1 MKLPPVLSSRHKEAI
16 FLMKRMLCVL
26 LTLLLCAAS
35 AQADAVLDTVDYDNA
50 AEISTKSQDGLY
62 LYVVLEDG
70 TAGITGYLGDETALV
85 IPSVLDDLPVTA
97 IGAYAFEYAALTS
110 IVIPEGVTV
119 IDRKAF
125 AAASALKE
133 ITLPSTLWEIGE
145 EAFIGCALEKV
156 TLPEGVETL
165 GERAFACCGQL
176 KTITL
181 PNTLRR
187 MGYGVFAECDA
198 LWGLTL
204 PASLTEIDGNPI
216 PAIPLSKH
224 FFANSLR
231 IAPDNPVLR
240 IENQMLLAGDTV
252 ICAARD
258 VRDVTVPEG
267 ITTIGRGAFYAAQVE
282 KVTLPEGLMEIQ
294 QEAFYDCFALRSIS
308 LPESL
313 QSIGASAFGS
323 CRALAEITLPEGL
336 RTIGT
341 RAFDWTGLT
350 SLHLPENL
358 KEIGYSAFASNAKL
372 QEVTL
377 PKNLRVIPTDMLYNC
392 SALEKVVLP
401 EQLERIEASAFAY
414 CEALTEIDLPEGVQ
428 FLGRN
433 AFERCGF
440 ASICIPDSVTE
451 IEGNPFKNCK
461 ALRTVELSPNH
472 PLLTVQDGMLID
484 HVHQRVLRRLT
495 TGAVCIVPEGIKEIA
510 DGAFG
515 RIPELTEITLPGSLK
530 RIGEAAFIYCG
541 MREITIP
548 KGVAELERA
557 AFLHCDQ
564 LETVHLQ
571 EGLRVIGW
579 DAFWECSKLTDI
591 QLPKTLEQ
599 IGLRAFEHCTSLK
612 QLTIPASITTLY
624 ADFVDDGTELLVERG
639 SPMEEWLQEEG
650 YAYTMVEVE

>member
-35 AQADAVLDTVDYDNA
+35 AQSDAVLDTVDYDNA

-97 IGAYAFEYAALTS
+97 IGAYAFEYAPLTS
-110 IVIPEGVTV
+110 VVIPEGVTV

-216 PAIPLSKH
+216 PAILLSRH

-240 IENQMLLAGDTV
+240 IEDQMLLAGDKL

-258 VRDVTVPEG
+258 LREVTVPEG
-267 ITTIGRGAFYAAQVE
+267 ITTIVRGAFYAAQVE

-313 QSIGASAFGS
+313 QSIGASAFSS

-358 KEIGYSAFASNAKL
+358 EEIGHSAFSSNAEL
-372 QEVTL
+372 QEVTF

-440 ASICIPDSVTE
+440 ASIYIPDSVTE

-495 TGAVCIVPEGIKEIA
+495 TGAVCIVSEGIKEIA

-515 RIPELTEITLPGSLK
+515 RIPELTEITLPGSLEK
-530 RIGEAAFIYCG
+530 IGEAAFIYCG

-599 IGLRAFEHCTSLK
+599 IGLRAFEHCASLK

-639 SPMEEWLQEEG
+639 STMETWLQEEG
-650 YAYTMVEVE
+650 YQYTLVEVE

>member
-85 IPSVLDDLPVTA
+85 IPSVVDDLSVTA

-110 IVIPEGVTV
+110 VVIPEGVTV

-133 ITLPSTLWEIGE
+133 ITLPSTLREIGE

-216 PAIPLSKH
+216 PAIPLSRH

-240 IENQMLLAGDTV
+240 IEDQMLLAGDTV

-267 ITTIGRGAFYAAQVE
+267 ITTIGRGAFYSAQVE
-282 KVTLPEGLMEIQ
+282 RVTLPEGLMEIQ

-313 QSIGASAFGS
+313 QSIGASAFSS

-358 KEIGYSAFASNAKL
+358 EEIGHSAFSSNAEL
-372 QEVTL
+372 QEVTF

-401 EQLERIEASAFAY
+401 EQLERIEASAFAF
-414 CEALTEIDLPEGVQ
+414 CESLTEIDLPEGVQ

-515 RIPELTEITLPGSLK
+515 RIPELTEITLPGSLEK
-530 RIGEAAFIYCG
+530 IGEAAFIYCG

-599 IGLRAFEHCTSLK
+599 IGLRAFEHCASLK
-612 QLTIPASITTLY
+612 QLTIPASVTTLY

-639 SPMEEWLQEEG
+639 SPMETWLQEEG
-650 YAYTMVEVE
+650 YQYTLVEVE

>member
-85 IPSVLDDLPVTA
+85 IPSVVDDLSVTA

-110 IVIPEGVTV
+110 VVIPEGVTV

-133 ITLPSTLWEIGE
+133 ITLPSTLREIGE

-216 PAIPLSKH
+216 PAIPLSRH

-231 IAPDNPVLR
+231 IAPDNPVLH

-267 ITTIGRGAFYAAQVE
+267 ITTIGRGAFYSAQVE
-282 KVTLPEGLMEIQ
+282 RVTLPEGLMEIQ

-313 QSIGASAFGS
+313 QSIGASAFSS

-358 KEIGYSAFASNAKL
+358 EEIGYSAFASNAEL
-372 QEVTL
+372 QEVTF

-515 RIPELTEITLPGSLK
+515 RIPELTEIMLPDSLE

-599 IGLRAFEHCTSLK
+599 IGLRAFEHCASLK

-639 SPMEEWLQEEG
+639 SPMEEWLQEKG
-650 YAYTMVEVE
+650 YAYTMVEAE

>member
-35 AQADAVLDTVDYDNA
+35 AQSDAVLDTVDYDNA

-97 IGAYAFEYAALTS
+97 IGAYAFEYAPLTS
-110 IVIPEGVTV
+110 VVIPEGVTV

-125 AAASALKE
+125 AAASALKK

-216 PAIPLSKH
+216 PAIPLSRH

-313 QSIGASAFGS
+313 QRIGASAFSS

-358 KEIGYSAFASNAKL
+358 EEIGYSAFSSNAEL
-372 QEVTL
+372 QEVTF

-401 EQLERIEASAFAY
+401 EQLERIEASAFAF
-414 CEALTEIDLPEGVQ
+414 CESLTEIALPEGVQ

-515 RIPELTEITLPGSLK
+515 RIPELTEITLPGSLEK
-530 RIGEAAFIYCG
+530 IGEAAFIYCG

-599 IGLRAFEHCTSLK
+599 IGLRAFEHCASLK

-639 SPMEEWLQEEG
+639 SPMETWLQEEG
-650 YAYTMVEVE
+650 YQYTLVEVE

>member
-97 IGAYAFEYAALTS
+97 IGAYAFECALLTS
-110 IVIPEGVTV
+110 VVIPEGVTV

-133 ITLPSTLWEIGE
+133 ITLPSTLREIGE

-216 PAIPLSKH
+216 PAIPLSRH

-231 IAPDNPVLR
+231 IAPDNPVLH

-313 QSIGASAFGS
+313 QSIGASAFSS

-358 KEIGYSAFASNAKL
+358 EEIEYSAFSSNAKL
-372 QEVTL
+372 QEVTF

-401 EQLERIEASAFAY
+401 EKLERLEASAFAY

-472 PLLTVQDGMLID
+472 SLLTVQDGMLID

-515 RIPELTEITLPGSLK
+515 RIPELTEITLPDSLE

-599 IGLRAFEHCTSLK
+599 IGLRAFEHCASLK

-624 ADFVDDGTELLVERG
+624 ADFVDDGTVLLVERG
-639 SPMEEWLQEEG
+639 STMETWLQEEG
-650 YAYTMVEVE
+650 YQYTLVEVE

>member
-97 IGAYAFEYAALTS
+97 IGAYAFEYAPLTS
-110 IVIPEGVTV
+110 VVIPEGVTV

-133 ITLPSTLWEIGE
+133 ITLPSTLREIGE

-187 MGYGVFAECDA
+187 MGYGVFADCDA

-216 PAIPLSKH
+216 PAIPLSRH

-313 QSIGASAFGS
+313 QSIGASAFSS
-323 CRALAEITLPEGL
+323 CQALAEITLPEGL

-358 KEIGYSAFASNAKL
+358 EEIGHNAFSSNAEL
-372 QEVTL
+372 QEVTF

-515 RIPELTEITLPGSLK
+515 RIPELTEITLPGSLEK
-530 RIGEAAFIYCG
+530 IGEAAFIYCG

-571 EGLRVIGW
+571 EGLHVIGW

-599 IGLRAFEHCTSLK
+599 IGLRAFEHCASLK

-639 SPMEEWLQEEG
+639 SPMETWLQEEG
-650 YAYTMVEVE
+650 YQYTLVEVE

>member
-16 FLMKRMLCVL
+16 FLMKRMLCIL

-85 IPSVLDDLPVTA
+85 IPSVVDDLSVTA
-97 IGAYAFEYAALTS
+97 IGAYAFEYAPLTS
-110 IVIPEGVTV
+110 VVIPEGVTV

-125 AAASALKE
+125 AAATALKE
-133 ITLPSTLWEIGE
+133 ITLPSTLREIGE

-156 TLPEGVETL
+156 TLPGGVETL
-165 GERAFACCGQL
+165 GERAFSCCGQL

-216 PAIPLSKH
+216 PAIPLSRH

-313 QSIGASAFGS
+313 QSIGASAFSS
-323 CRALAEITLPEGL
+323 CQALAEITLPEGL

-358 KEIGYSAFASNAKL
+358 EEIGYSAFASNAKL

-377 PKNLRVIPTDMLYNC
+377 PKNLRVIPADMFYGC

-401 EQLERIEASAFAY
+401 EKLERLEASAFAF

-484 HVHQRVLRRLT
+484 HVHQCVLRRLT

-515 RIPELTEITLPGSLK
+515 RIPELTEITLPGSLEK
-530 RIGEAAFIYCG
+530 IGEAAFIYCG

-571 EGLRVIGW
+571 EGLHVIGW

-599 IGLRAFEHCTSLK
+599 IGLRAFEHCASLK
-612 QLTIPASITTLY
+612 QLTIPASVTTLY

-639 SPMEEWLQEEG
+639 SPMETWLQEEG
-650 YAYTMVEVE
+650 YQYTLVEVE

>member
-85 IPSVLDDLPVTA
+85 IPSVVDDLSVTA

-110 IVIPEGVTV
+110 VVIPEGVTV

-125 AAASALKE
+125 AAATALKE
-133 ITLPSTLWEIGE
+133 ITLPSTLREIGE

-165 GERAFACCGQL
+165 GERAFSCCGQL

-216 PAIPLSKH
+216 PAIPLSRH

-313 QSIGASAFGS
+313 QSIGASAFSS
-323 CRALAEITLPEGL
+323 CQALAEITLPEGL

-350 SLHLPENL
+350 SLHLPESL
-358 KEIGYSAFASNAKL
+358 EEIGHSAFSSNEQL
-372 QEVTL
+372 QEVTF
-377 PKNLRVIPTDMLYNC
+377 PKQLRVIPADMFYEC

-401 EQLERIEASAFAY
+401 EKLERLEASAFAY
-414 CEALTEIDLPEGVQ
+414 CEALTEIDLPEGLQ
-428 FLGRN
+428 FVGRN
-433 AFERCGF
+433 TFERCGF

-515 RIPELTEITLPGSLK
+515 RIPELTEITLPGSLEK
-530 RIGEAAFIYCG
+530 IGEAAFIYCG

-639 SPMEEWLQEEG
+639 SPMETWLQEEG
-650 YAYTMVEVE
+650 YQYTLVEVE

>member
-62 LYVVLEDG
+62 RYVVLEDG

-97 IGAYAFEYAALTS
+97 IGAYTFEYAALTS
-110 IVIPEGVTV
+110 VVIPEGVTV

-125 AAASALKE
+125 AAALALKE
-133 ITLPSTLWEIGE
+133 ITLPSTLREIGE

-165 GERAFACCGQL
+165 GERAFSCCGQL

-187 MGYGVFAECDA
+187 MGYGVFADCDA

-216 PAIPLSKH
+216 PAIPLSRH

-282 KVTLPEGLMEIQ
+282 RVTLPEGLTEIQ

-313 QSIGASAFGS
+313 QSIGASAFSS

-358 KEIGYSAFASNAKL
+358 EEIGHSVFSSNAEL
-372 QEVTL
+372 QEVTF

-472 PLLTVQDGMLID
+472 PLLTVEDGMLID

-515 RIPELTEITLPGSLK
+515 RIPELTEITLPGSLEK
-530 RIGEAAFIYCG
+530 IGEAAFIYCG

-599 IGLRAFEHCTSLK
+599 IGLRAFEHCASLK

-650 YAYTMVEVE
+650 YAYTMVEAE

>member
-16 FLMKRMLCVL
+16 FLMKRLICTLMA
-26 LTLLLCAAS
+26 LLLCAAS

-85 IPSVLDDLPVTA
+85 IPSVVDDLSVTA

-110 IVIPEGVTV
+110 VVIPEGVTV

-216 PAIPLSKH
+216 PAIPLSRH

-358 KEIGYSAFASNAKL
+358 EEIGYSAFASNAKL

-377 PKNLRVIPTDMLYNC
+377 PKNLRVIPADMFYGC

-401 EQLERIEASAFAY
+401 EKLERLEASAFAF

-472 PLLTVQDGMLID
+472 PLLTVEDGMLID

-515 RIPELTEITLPGSLK
+515 RIPELT
-530 RIGEAAFIYCG
+530 
-541 MREITIP
+541 
-548 KGVAELERA
+548 
-557 AFLHCDQ
+557 
-564 LETVHLQ
+564 
-571 EGLRVIGW
+571 
-579 DAFWECSKLTDI
+579 DI
-591 QLPKTLEQ
+591 QLPKTLGQ

-612 QLTIPASITTLY
+612 QLTIPASVTTLY

-650 YAYTMVEVE
+650 YQYTLVEVE

>member
-97 IGAYAFEYAALTS
+97 IGAYAFEYAPLTS
-110 IVIPEGVTV
+110 VVIPEGVTV

-165 GERAFACCGQL
+165 GERAFACCWNL

-216 PAIPLSKH
+216 PAIPLSRH

-294 QEAFYDCFALRSIS
+294 QEAFYDCFALQSIS

-313 QSIGASAFGS
+313 QSIGASAFSS

-358 KEIGYSAFASNAKL
+358 EEIGYSAFASNAEL
-372 QEVTL
+372 QEVTF

-401 EQLERIEASAFAY
+401 EKLERIEASAFAF
-414 CEALTEIDLPEGVQ
+414 CESLTEIDLPEGVQ

-495 TGAVCIVPEGIKEIA
+495 TDAACIVPEGIKEIA

-515 RIPELTEITLPGSLK
+515 RIPELTEITLPGSLE

-599 IGLRAFEHCTSLK
+599 IGLRAFEQCASLK

-650 YAYTMVEVE
+650 YQYTLVEVE

>member
-26 LTLLLCAAS
+26 LMLLLCAAS

-85 IPSVLDDLPVTA
+85 IPSVVDDLPVTA

-110 IVIPEGVTV
+110 VVIPEGVTV
-119 IDRKAF
+119 IDCEAF

-133 ITLPSTLWEIGE
+133 ITLPSTLREIGE

-156 TLPEGVETL
+156 TLSEGVETL
-165 GERAFACCGQL
+165 GERAFAGCWNL

-187 MGYGVFAECDA
+187 MGYGVFADCDE

-204 PASLTEIDGNPI
+204 PASLTEIDSNPI
-216 PAIPLSKH
+216 PAIPLSQH

-267 ITTIGRGAFYAAQVE
+267 ITTIGRGAFYSAQVE
-282 KVTLPEGLMEIQ
+282 RVTLPEGLTNIQ
-294 QEAFYDCFALRSIS
+294 KEAFNGCFALRSVS
-308 LPESL
+308 LPE
-313 QSIGASAFGS
+313 
-323 CRALAEITLPEGL
+323 
-336 RTIGT
+336 
-341 RAFDWTGLT
+341 
-350 SLHLPENL
+350 
-358 KEIGYSAFASNAKL
+358 K
-372 QEVTL
+372 
-377 PKNLRVIPTDMLYNC
+377 
-392 SALEKVVLP
+392 
-401 EQLERIEASAFAY
+401 LERLEASAFAF

-440 ASICIPDSVTE
+440 ASICITDSVTE

-515 RIPELTEITLPGSLK
+515 RIPELTEITLPGSLEK
-530 RIGEAAFIYCG
+530 IGEAAFIYCG

-548 KGVAELERA
+548 KGIAEIARM
-557 AFLHCDQ
+557 AFYHCDQ

-571 EGLRVIGW
+571 EGLRGIGW
-579 DAFWECSKLTDI
+579 DAFSECASLSDI
-591 QLPKTLEQ
+591 RLPNTLER
-599 IGLRAFEHCTSLK
+599 IELRAFAHCTSLK
-612 QLTIPASITTLY
+612 QLTIPASVTTMY
-624 ADFVDDGTELLVERG
+624 AGFVDADTVLLVERG
-639 SPMEEWLQEEG
+639 STMETWLQEEG
-650 YAYTMVEVE
+650 YQYTLVEVE

>member
-85 IPSVLDDLPVTA
+85 IPSVVDDLPVTA

-110 IVIPEGVTV
+110 VVIPEGVTV
-119 IDRKAF
+119 IDCEAF

-133 ITLPSTLWEIGE
+133 ITLPSTLREIGE

-156 TLPEGVETL
+156 TLSEGVETL
-165 GERAFACCGQL
+165 GERAFAGCWNL

-187 MGYGVFAECDA
+187 MGYGVFADCDE
-198 LWGLTL
+198 LWGLAL

-216 PAIPLSKH
+216 PAIPLSQH

-231 IAPDNPVLR
+231 IAPNNPVLR

-267 ITTIGRGAFYAAQVE
+267 ITTIGRGAFYSAQVE
-282 KVTLPEGLMEIQ
+282 RVTLPEGLTNIQ
-294 QEAFYDCFALRSIS
+294 KEAFNGCFALRSVS

-313 QSIGASAFGS
+313 QSIGDS
-323 CRALAEITLPEGL
+323 
-336 RTIGT
+336 
-341 RAFDWTGLT
+341 AFDWCR
-350 SLHLPENL
+350 S
-358 KEIGYSAFASNAKL
+358 
-372 QEVTL
+372 
-377 PKNLRVIPTDMLYNC
+377 
-392 SALEKVVLP
+392 
-401 EQLERIEASAFAY
+401 
-414 CEALTEIDLPEGVQ
+414 LTEITLPEGVQ

-515 RIPELTEITLPGSLK
+515 RIPELTEITLPGSLEK
-530 RIGEAAFIYCG
+530 IGEAAFIYCG

-548 KGVAELERA
+548 KGVAEIARM
-557 AFLHCDQ
+557 AFYHCDQ

-571 EGLRVIGW
+571 EGLRGIGW
-579 DAFWECSKLTDI
+579 DAFSECASLSDI
-591 QLPKTLEQ
+591 RLPNTLER
-599 IGLRAFEHCTSLK
+599 IELRAFAHCTSLK
-612 QLTIPASITTLY
+612 QLTIPASVTTLY
-624 ADFVDDGTELLVERG
+624 AGFVDADTVLLVERR
-639 SPMEEWLQEEG
+639 STMETWLQEEG
-650 YAYTMVEVE
+650 YQYTLVEVE

>member
-50 AEISTKSQDGLY
+50 AEISTRSQDGLY

-97 IGAYAFEYAALTS
+97 IGAYAFEYAPLTS
-110 IVIPEGVTV
+110 VVIPEGVTV

-125 AAASALKE
+125 AAALALKE

-216 PAIPLSKH
+216 PAIPLSRH

-231 IAPDNPVLR
+231 IAPDNPMLR

-258 VRDVTVPEG
+258 VRDVTVQEG

-313 QSIGASAFGS
+313 QSIGASAFSS

-350 SLHLPENL
+350 SLHLPESL
-358 KEIGYSAFASNAKL
+358 EEIGHSAFSSNEQL
-372 QEVTL
+372 QEVTF
-377 PKNLRVIPTDMLYNC
+377 PKQLRVIPADMLYNC

-495 TGAVCIVPEGIKEIA
+495 TDAVCIVPEGIKEIA

-515 RIPELTEITLPGSLK
+515 RIPELTEITLPDSLE
-530 RIGEAAFIYCG
+530 RVGEAAFIYCG

-624 ADFVDDGTELLVERG
+624 ADFVDDGTELLVECG
-639 SPMEEWLQEEG
+639 STMETWLQEEG
-650 YAYTMVEVE
+650 YQYTLVEVE

>member
-110 IVIPEGVTV
+110 VVIPEGVTV

-133 ITLPSTLWEIGE
+133 ITLPSTLREIGE

-216 PAIPLSKH
+216 PAIPLSRH

-240 IENQMLLAGDTV
+240 IEDQMLLAGDKL

-258 VRDVTVPEG
+258 LREVTVPEG
-267 ITTIGRGAFYAAQVE
+267 ITTIVRGAFYAAQVE

-308 LPESL
+308 LPGSL
-313 QSIGASAFGS
+313 QSIGASAFSS

-358 KEIGYSAFASNAKL
+358 EEIGYSAFSSNAEL
-372 QEVTL
+372 QEVTF

-515 RIPELTEITLPGSLK
+515 RIPELTEITLPGSLE

-639 SPMEEWLQEEG
+639 SPMEEWLQEKG
-650 YAYTMVEVE
+650 YAYTMVEAE

>member
-35 AQADAVLDTVDYDNA
+35 AQSDAVLDTVDYDNA

-97 IGAYAFEYAALTS
+97 IGAYAFEYAPLTS
-110 IVIPEGVTV
+110 VVIPEGVTV

-125 AAASALKE
+125 AAATALKE
-133 ITLPSTLWEIGE
+133 VTLPSTLWEIGE

-187 MGYGVFAECDA
+187 MGYGVFADCDA

-216 PAIPLSKH
+216 PAIPLSRH

-240 IENQMLLAGDTV
+240 IENQMLLSGDKL

-267 ITTIGRGAFYAAQVE
+267 ITTIVRGAFYAAQVE

-313 QSIGASAFGS
+313 QSIGASAFSS

-358 KEIGYSAFASNAKL
+358 EEIGYSAFSSNAEL
-372 QEVTL
+372 QEVTF

-414 CEALTEIDLPEGVQ
+414 GEALTEIDLPEGVQ

-515 RIPELTEITLPGSLK
+515 RIPELTEITLPGSLEK
-530 RIGEAAFIYCG
+530 IGEAAFIYCG

-599 IGLRAFEHCTSLK
+599 IGLRAFEHCASLK

-650 YAYTMVEVE
+650 YQYTLVEVE

>member
-85 IPSVLDDLPVTA
+85 IPSVLDDLSVTA

-110 IVIPEGVTV
+110 VVIPEGVTV

-187 MGYGVFAECDA
+187 MGYGVFADCDA

-216 PAIPLSKH
+216 PAIPLSRH

-240 IENQMLLAGDTV
+240 IENQMLLTGDTV

-267 ITTIGRGAFYAAQVE
+267 ITTIGRGAFYSAQVE
-282 KVTLPEGLMEIQ
+282 RVTLPEGLMEIQ

-313 QSIGASAFGS
+313 QSIGASAFSS

-336 RTIGT
+336 RTIGK

-358 KEIGYSAFASNAKL
+358 EEIGHSAFSSNAEL
-372 QEVTL
+372 QEVTF
-377 PKNLRVIPTDMLYNC
+377 PKNLRVIPMDMFYGC
-392 SALEKVVLP
+392 SALGKVVLP
-401 EQLERIEASAFAY
+401 EKLEWLEASAFAF
-414 CEALTEIDLPEGVQ
+414 CEALTEIDLPEGVR

-495 TGAVCIVPEGIKEIA
+495 TGAVCVVPEGIKEIA

-515 RIPELTEITLPGSLK
+515 RIPELTEITLPGSLEK
-530 RIGEAAFIYCG
+530 IGEAAFIYCG

-599 IGLRAFEHCTSLK
+599 IGLRAFEHCASLK

-639 SPMEEWLQEEG
+639 STMETWLQEEG
-650 YAYTMVEVE
+650 YQYTLVEVE

>member
-97 IGAYAFEYAALTS
+97 IGAYAFEYAPLTS
-110 IVIPEGVTV
+110 VVIPEGVTV

-125 AAASALKE
+125 AAALALKE

-181 PNTLRR
+181 SNTLRR

-216 PAIPLSKH
+216 HAIPLSRH

-231 IAPDNPVLR
+231 IAPDNPMLR

-267 ITTIGRGAFYAAQVE
+267 ITTIGRGAFYSAQVE
-282 KVTLPEGLMEIQ
+282 RVTLPEGLTEIQ

-313 QSIGASAFGS
+313 QSIGASAFSS
-323 CRALAEITLPEGL
+323 CQALAEITLPEGL

-358 KEIGYSAFASNAKL
+358 EEIGHSAFSSNAEL
-372 QEVTL
+372 QEVTF
-377 PKNLRVIPTDMLYNC
+377 PKQLRVIPADMFYEC

-440 ASICIPDSVTE
+440 VNIRIPDSVTE

-515 RIPELTEITLPGSLK
+515 RIPELTEITLPGSLEK
-530 RIGEAAFIYCG
+530 IGEAAFIYCG

-599 IGLRAFEHCTSLK
+599 IELRAFEHCASLK
-612 QLTIPASITTLY
+612 QLTIPASVTTLY

-639 SPMEEWLQEEG
+639 SPMETWLQEEG
-650 YAYTMVEVE
+650 YQYTLVEVE

>member
-85 IPSVLDDLPVTA
+85 IPSVVDDLSVTA
-97 IGAYAFEYAALTS
+97 IGAYAFEYALLTS
-110 IVIPEGVTV
+110 VVIPEGVTV

-133 ITLPSTLWEIGE
+133 ITLPSTLREIGE

-216 PAIPLSKH
+216 PAIPLSRH

-240 IENQMLLAGDTV
+240 IEDQMLLAGDKLV
-252 ICAARD
+252 CAARD
-258 VRDVTVPEG
+258 LREVTVPEG
-267 ITTIGRGAFYAAQVE
+267 ITTIVRGAFYAAQVE

-313 QSIGASAFGS
+313 QSIGASAFSS

-358 KEIGYSAFASNAKL
+358 EEIGHNAFSSNEEL
-372 QEVTL
+372 QEVTF

-401 EQLERIEASAFAY
+401 EQLERIEASAFAF
-414 CEALTEIDLPEGVQ
+414 CESLTEIDLPEGVQ

-495 TGAVCIVPEGIKEIA
+495 TDAACIVPEGIKEIA

-515 RIPELTEITLPGSLK
+515 RIPELTEITLPGSLEK
-530 RIGEAAFIYCG
+530 IGEAAFIYCG

-599 IGLRAFEHCTSLK
+599 IGLRAFEHCASLK

-639 SPMEEWLQEEG
+639 SPMEEWLQEKG
-650 YAYTMVEVE
+650 YAYTMVEAE

>member
-85 IPSVLDDLPVTA
+85 IPSVVDDLPVTA

-110 IVIPEGVTV
+110 VVIPEGVTV
-119 IDRKAF
+119 IDCEAF

-133 ITLPSTLWEIGE
+133 ITLPSTLREIGE

-156 TLPEGVETL
+156 TLSEGVETL
-165 GERAFACCGQL
+165 GERAFAGCWNL

-187 MGYGVFAECDA
+187 MGYGVFADCDE

-204 PASLTEIDGNPI
+204 PASLTEIDSNPI
-216 PAIPLSKH
+216 PAIPLSQH

-267 ITTIGRGAFYAAQVE
+267 ITTIGRGAFYSAQVE
-282 KVTLPEGLMEIQ
+282 RVTLPEGLTNIQ
-294 QEAFYDCFALRSIS
+294 KEAFNGCFALRSVS

-313 QSIGASAFGS
+313 QSIGDSAFDW
-323 CRALAEITLPEGL
+323 CRSLTEITLPEGL
-336 RTIGT
+336 RTIGCH
-341 RAFDWTGLT
+341 AFESTGLT
-350 SLHLPENL
+350 ALKLPESL
-358 KEIGYSAFASNAKL
+358 EEVGHGAFLSNEKL

-377 PKNLRVIPTDMLYNC
+377 PKNLRVIPIDMFYGC
-392 SALEKVVLP
+392 SELEKAVLP
-401 EQLERIEASAFAY
+401 EKLERLEASAFAF

-433 AFERCGF
+433 AFERCSF

-451 IEGNPFKNCK
+451 SRGIPS
-461 ALRTVELSPNH
+461 RTA
-472 PLLTVQDGMLID
+472 
-484 HVHQRVLRRLT
+484 RR
-495 TGAVCIVPEGIKEIA
+495 C
-510 DGAFG
+510 G
-515 RIPELTEITLPGSLK
+515 RWSFR
-530 RIGEAAFIYCG
+530 RIIRC
-541 MREITIP
+541 
-548 KGVAELERA
+548 
-557 AFLHCDQ
+557 
-564 LETVHLQ
+564 
-571 EGLRVIGW
+571 
-579 DAFWECSKLTDI
+579 
-591 QLPKTLEQ
+591 
-599 IGLRAFEHCTSLK
+599 
-612 QLTIPASITTLY
+612 
-624 ADFVDDGTELLVERG
+624 
-639 SPMEEWLQEEG
+639 
-650 YAYTMVEVE
+650 